1 MERKDE
7 QIADLEKQRTSIQ
20 TLVKQL
26 QEKEQSWLADRASLI
41 KKLETAQSKQV
52 AAERRVNEMK
62 SKRPSLREETGM
74 VLDSHHLSETIVQAS
89 LAKHGV
95 SLVDLYVR
103 LLKVEEE
110 CEQALKEKEEA
121 ELYAED

>member
-1 MERKDE
+1 M
-7 QIADLEKQRTSIQ
+7 ADLEKQRTSIQ